1 MARPSLID
9 TSTVSTK
16 LLIALTGLA
25 LFLYLIVHLGGN
37 LLILLGATT
46 YNGYAAMLLSNPLLV
61 PVEIG
66 LVAIF
71 IIHVYKTV
79 LMWWDNRKA
88 RPQRYYAKE
97 WAGYTSRKS
106 LASST
111 MIYTGLVTLIFIV
124 LHVKMFKYGDIPLVG
139 PSREEDLYTVVIR
152 TFHDPLWVA
161 FYELCLVLL
170 GFHLWHGFASAFESL
185 GIHYSGTNAR
195 VVRLGKVLAI
205 IIAGGFFFIP
215 IWVYF
220 LGGRS

>member
-1 MARPSLID
+1 MAGRSIIE

-16 LLIALTGLA
+16 VLIALTGLA
-25 LFLYLIVHLGGN
+25 LFLYRIVHLAGN
-37 LLILLGATT
+37 LLILVGAST

-71 IIHVYKTV
+71 IIHVYKAIV
-79 LMWWDNRKA
+79 MWWDNRKA
-88 RPQRYYAKE
+88 RPQRYASKQ
-97 WAGYTSRKS
+97 WAGDPSRKTV
-106 LASST
+106 ASST
-111 MIYTGLVTLIFIV
+111 MIYTGLITLIFIV
-124 LHVKMFKYGDIPLVG
+124 LHVKMFKYGDVQLVG
-139 PSREEDLYTVVIR
+139 PDRHEDLYSLVIG
-152 TFHDPLWVA
+152 TFHDPLWVV

-185 GIHYSGTNAR
+185 GVHYADSNTGI
-195 VVRLGKVLAI
+195 VRLGKVLAI

-215 IWVYF
+215 LWVYF

>member
-9 TSTVSTK
+9 TSSVSTK

-25 LFLYLIVHLGGN
+25 LFFYLIVHLGGN

-46 YNGYAAMLLSNPLLV
+46 YNGYAAMLLGNPLIV

-66 LVAIF
+66 LTAIF
-71 IIHVYKTV
+71 VIHIYNAV

-88 RPQRYYAKE
+88 RPQPYYRKE

-111 MIYTGLVTLIFIV
+111 MIYTGLITLIFIV

-139 PSREEDLYTVVIR
+139 PNHEEDLFLVVTR

-185 GIHYSGTNAR
+185 GMHYSGSNAG
-195 VVRLGKVLAI
+195 VVRLSKALAI
-205 IIAGGFFFIP
+205 LIAGGFFFIP
-215 IWVYF
+215 LWVYF

>member
-1 MARPSLID
+1 MARRSIVE

-25 LFLYLIVHLGGN
+25 LFLYLLVHLAGN
-37 LLILLGATT
+37 LLLLAGAAT
-46 YNGYAAMLLSNPLLV
+46 YNGYAAMLLRNPLLV

-71 IIHVYKTV
+71 IVHIFKAVV
-79 LMWWDNRKA
+79 MWWDNRKA
-88 RPQRYYAKE
+88 RPARYVRKE
-97 WAGYTSRKS
+97 WAGDRSRKS
-106 LASST
+106 VASST
-111 MIYTGLVTLIFIV
+111 MIYTGVITLIFIV
-124 LHVKMFKYGDIPLVG
+124 LHVKTFKYGNVQLIGAD
-139 PSREEDLYTVVIR
+139 RHEDLFTLVTG

-161 FYELCLVLL
+161 FYELCLLLL

-185 GIHYSGTNAR
+185 GIHYSRSNRGI
-195 VVRLGKVLAI
+195 VRLGKVLAI

-215 IWVYF
+215 LWVY

>member
-1 MARPSLID
+1 MARRSIID
-9 TSTVSTK
+9 TSTVTTK
-16 LLIALTGLA
+16 VLIALTGLA

-37 LLILLGATT
+37 LLILVGATT

-71 IIHVYKTV
+71 VIHIYKAIV
-79 LMWWDNRKA
+79 MWWNNRKA
-88 RPQRYYAKE
+88 RPDPYYRKE
-97 WAGYTSRKS
+97 WARYTSRKS
-106 LASST
+106 VASST
-111 MIYTGLVTLIFIV
+111 MIYTGIITLIFIV
-124 LHVKMFKYGDIPLVG
+124 LHVKMFKYGDVRLIG
-139 PSREEDLYTVVIR
+139 PSHEEDLFTLVTT

-185 GIHYSGTNAR
+185 GIHYSRSNRGI
-195 VVRLGKVLAI
+195 VRLGKVLAI
-205 IIAGGFFFIP
+205 VIAGGFFFIP
-215 IWVYF
+215 LWVYF